1 MSNEF
6 STYLKECGIIPQLTP
21 PGTPQWNDVSERR
34 NRTLLDMVRSMMC
47 QTELPLYF
55 WGYALQIAARTLNI
69 VPSKSV
75 ERTPHE
81 LWMGSPPSL
90 TYLKIW
96 DCEAYV
102 NRMKTTKL
110 QPKAD
115 KCFFI
120 GYPKETKGYSFWH
133 KLTNTIVVKK
143 GAAFLEKEFLERIKS
158 NDSRVILE
166 EIQEDLQSDHETNDD
181 PLMSYRPPV
190 VSGSRASR
198 VEETPTTPP
207 PVVQATQV
215 EDESIQQEIVEEVQT
230 QEELQEHGVV
240 RRSAMERRRLDFY
253 MGLHEILVV
262 DTEDPL
268 TYEEAIQRNDS
279 KAWQEAMESEIQS
292 MYDNKV
298 WTLVDLPNEKRPI
311 QCQWIFKRK
320 MDLNGNMTTYKAR
333 LVAKGFSQI
342 HGIAYDETFSQ
353 VACLSQFGLCLLLL
367 HFMIMKYGKWM
378 SKPPSLMES

>member
-1 MSNEF
+1 M
-6 STYLKECGIIPQLTP
+6 
-21 PGTPQWNDVSERR
+21 
-34 NRTLLDMVRSMMC
+34 LDMVRSMMC

-55 WGYALQIAARTLNI
+55 WGYALQTAACTLNI
-69 VPSKSV
+69 VSSKSV

-90 TYLKIW
+90 TYLRIW
-96 DCEAYV
+96 GCEAYV

-110 QPKAD
+110 QSKAD

-166 EIQEDLQSDHETNDD
+166 EIQENLQSDHETNDD

-215 EDESIQQEIVEEVQT
+215 EDE
-230 QEELQEHGVV
+230 
-240 RRSAMERRRLDFY
+240 
-253 MGLHEILVV
+253 
-262 DTEDPL
+262 
-268 TYEEAIQRNDS
+268 
-279 KAWQEAMESEIQS
+279 
-292 MYDNKV
+292 
-298 WTLVDLPNEKRPI
+298 PI
-311 QCQWIFKRK
+311 Q
-320 MDLNGNMTTYKAR
+320 
-333 LVAKGFSQI
+333 
-342 HGIAYDETFSQ
+342 
-353 VACLSQFGLCLLLL
+353 
-367 HFMIMKYGKWM
+367 
-378 SKPPSLMES
+378 

>member
-1 MSNEF
+1 
-6 STYLKECGIIPQLTP
+6 
-21 PGTPQWNDVSERR
+21 
-34 NRTLLDMVRSMMC
+34 
-47 QTELPLYF
+47 
-55 WGYALQIAARTLNI
+55 
-69 VPSKSV
+69 
-75 ERTPHE
+75 
-81 LWMGSPPSL
+81 
-90 TYLKIW
+90 
-96 DCEAYV
+96 
-102 NRMKTTKL
+102 MKTTKL

-120 GYPKETKGYSFWH
+120 GYPKKTKGYSFWH

-215 EDESIQQEIVEEVQT
+215 EDEPIQQEIVEEVQT

-240 RRSAMERRRLDFY
+240 RRSARERRRPDFY

-262 DTEDPL
+262 DTKDPL

-279 KAWQEAMESEIQS
+279 KAWQEAMESEI
-292 MYDNKV
+292 
-298 WTLVDLPNEKRPI
+298 
-311 QCQWIFKRK
+311 
-320 MDLNGNMTTYKAR
+320 
-333 LVAKGFSQI
+333 
-342 HGIAYDETFSQ
+342 
-353 VACLSQFGLCLLLL
+353 
-367 HFMIMKYGKWM
+367 
-378 SKPPSLMES
+378 